1 MSDYVWDIETY
12 TNVFLIT
19 IEHAYLPI
27 IWTFEISDRRNQSR
41 EIVEWVSS
49 NRDARFVGFNNI
61 GFDYPVLHLLL
72 RAGHTDA
79 MTLYQKAQ
87 QIISSQDGEG
97 RWAHDVKPSDRLIEQ
112 IDLYRIHHFDNVAR
126 ATSLKVIEFN
136 QRAPKVMDLPF
147 PVGSMLTPEQIDTL
161 IEYNRYDVSQTKQFY
176 HATVPMIR
184 FREELTHKYNRDF
197 MNHNDTKIGKD
208 YFVMMLEQRG
218 VSCYDYNPT
227 TGRTPRQT
235 KRHEIRLADAILPHI
250 QFQQPEFQRVL
261 NYLRAQTI
269 TETKGVFK
277 NIQPIIQG
285 LPPERQI
292 YEIEKWS
299 KGGKAGLTATIDGF
313 DFIFGTGGIHGSV
326 SNQCVESDDDFV
338 IVDLDVSSY
347 YPNLA
352 IVNRFYPE
360 HLGETFCDIYSSLY
374 EQRKQHAKGTAE
386 NAMLK
391 LALNGVYGDSNNRF
405 SVFYDPLFTMQITL
419 NGQLLL
425 CMLVEALIA
434 SYVGDI
440 IQCNTD
446 GITIRMRRSAWSAM
460 NRVCNTWEQQTGLK
474 LEAVEYR
481 RMWIADVNSYIAE
494 KMDGSVKRKGRYEYV
509 CEWHQDQS
517 ALVVPKVAEQVL
529 LHDAPI
535 RATLE
540 NWPDPWDFL
549 KRIRVPKTGA
559 LGIEL
564 NGQSYSLPNT
574 TRYYVAKGGG
584 QLLKWL
590 PPLKNLPNWRR
601 FAIEAGWGVQV
612 CNDLSVNEARLPVD
626 FDYYEREVEK
636 LVLGVM

>member
-1 MSDYVWDIETY
+1 MDYIYDIETY
-12 TNVFLIT
+12 PNVFLIT
-19 IEHAYLPI
+19 LEHAGLPI
-27 IWTFEISDRRNQSR
+27 VWTFEISDRRNQSA
-41 EIVEWVSS
+41 EIVQFVSQL
-49 NRDARFVGFNNI
+49 RDQGARLVGFNSI
-61 GFDYPVLHLLL
+61 SFDYSVTHLLL
-72 RAGHTDA
+72 RAGVSDA

-112 IDLYRIHHFDNVAR
+112 IDLFRIMHFDNVAR

-269 TETKGVFK
+269 TETKGVLK
-277 NIQPIIQG
+277 DV
-285 LPPERQI
+285 
-292 YEIEKWS
+292 
-299 KGGKAGLTATIDGF
+299 TATIDGF

-326 SNQCVESDDDFV
+326 SNQCVESDDEFV

-474 LEAVEYR
+474 LEAIEYR

-612 CNDLSVNEARLPVD
+612 CNDLSVDEARLPVD